1 MLLFIRLCFKII
13 GKPTEVSLDIY
24 VESFGNIKEVNMVG
38 NTLFFTFFWM
48 MRHSQLSYHISV
60 KKRFLLLENI

>member
-1 MLLFIRLCFKII
+1 MSLYIIFCLCLIII

-38 NTLFFTFFWM
+38 N
-48 MRHSQLSYHISV
+48 
-60 KKRFLLLENI
+60 

>member
-38 NTLFFTFFWM
+38 NW
-48 MRHSQLSYHISV
+48 MRHSQLSYHTSV